1 MSRIVP
7 QIVTLS
13 QHLQTLKFEPFRYRP
28 LCCPFCGLAG
38 KLHSYGVYFRKANR
52 QREPDVPSFVPIPR
66 FLCASCKRSCSR
78 LPECLPPRR
87 WYPWVIQQTLLTALL
102 MGDSIQKVAHLVD
115 VARQT
120 GRRWWAW
127 LKVSNE
133 SWPEL
138 DGGEDRNAQGVF
150 GRRPIDL
157 LIKPG
162 LDAIQDGFAL
172 FLSASIPIAVLR
184 LPIGF
189 LDGEDCGDNS
199 SAFLR
204 A

>member
-1 MSRIVP
+1 MWP
-7 QIVTLS
+7 D
-13 QHLQTLKFEPFRYRP
+13 RP
-28 LCCPFCGLAG
+28 GL
-38 KLHSYGVYFRKANR
+38 
-52 QREPDVPSFVPIPR
+52 D
-66 FLCASCKRSCSR
+66 
-78 LPECLPPRR
+78 
-87 WYPWVIQQTLLTALL
+87 
-102 MGDSIQKVAHLVD
+102 
-115 VARQT
+115 
-120 GRRWWAW
+120 GRAW

-189 LDGEDCGDNS
+189 LDGEDFGDNS